1 MGWMITSG
9 LVSRVTNKWPKYCT
23 GCNRGSDSTALPCS
37 GHRTSSP
44 HRGGWLADAARLRA
58 AVPGDDELLEVGARG
73 SCRTWPW
80 AGAHRPGQRVPP
92 LRREDRRGS
101 SSCIVQRSGFFFL
114 KQRSSSLRSGLMLL
128 LLLCPCRTAKVGVE
142 STDGTSFSLPESQAV
157 QPSTA
162 AVLLLDSSYFN
173 SILWQNVQRLG
184 KIRAS

>member
-1 MGWMITSG
+1 MILRLCPVPAIVHHRLPGVGGSLTL
-9 LVSRVTNKWPKYCT
+9 LVSEP
-23 GCNRGSDSTALPCS
+23 PCLET
-37 GHRTSSP
+37 TSSL
-44 HRGGWLADAARLRA
+44 RSALEDLAE
-58 AVPGDDELLEVGARG
+58 P
-73 SCRTWPW
+73 
-80 AGAHRPGQRVPP
+80 GAHRPRQRVLH

-101 SSCIVQRSGFFFL
+101 SSFIVHRSDFFFL